1 MKTNANRIIVKKKK
15 KWERKKG
22 REREKGEMGRE
33 RQKDEE
39 EGRKEGRK
47 KYLVSEKC
55 KWRSCFPFH
64 TRSCRKQGYTFK
76 QNFLYLSNKFSEF
89 EFVGVVF

>member
-1 MKTNANRIIVKKKK
+1 MNHCQKKKR
-15 KWERKKG
+15 WERKKG

-39 EGRKEGRK
+39 EGRKEGRRK
-47 KYLVSEKC
+47 NVISREMQMEKLF
-55 KWRSCFPFH
+55 SFH

-76 QNFLYLSNKFSEF
+76 QNFSIFFNKFSEF